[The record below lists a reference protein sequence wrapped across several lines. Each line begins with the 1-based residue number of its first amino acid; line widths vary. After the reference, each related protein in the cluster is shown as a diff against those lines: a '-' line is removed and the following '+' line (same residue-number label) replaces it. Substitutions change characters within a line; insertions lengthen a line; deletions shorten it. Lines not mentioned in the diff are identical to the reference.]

1 MKYIKIV
8 LTVAAIMSCTV
19 FPAWSQSGPYPSKI
33 IRIINPLAAG
43 GNVDIVARGI
53 AEQLSKSLGQQVL
66 VENRPGASAL
76 IGTRYV
82 KGQPAD
88 GYTLLAIANTFAR
101 VPAIVNDPGYDPLK
115 DFTGVSQTCD
125 IPMVLV
131 VNPALPVKSIKE
143 FIALAKKRPGELT
156 YGSAGNG
163 GTGHVAAEMFSQ
175 QAGIKLMHIPYKGNA
190 PATTDLVGGQI
201 MLMFDQVS
209 TSVGY
214 IQAGRLRGLAVTSKK
229 RSPLFPDMPT
239 IDEAGVPGFEDS
251 TFNGLVAPAG
261 TPRDVVEKLRAEVV
275 KAVAVPALRERFDK
289 LGIPLVASNSLDEYN
304 TFLRRHVEDFTKLA
318 KTAGIKAN

>member
-1 MKYIKIV
+1 MKHIV
-8 LTVAAIMSCTV
+8 IAVAAV
-19 FPAWSQSGPYPSKI
+19 FITTTAPAALAQAYPSKPV
-33 IRIINPLAAG
+33 RIINPLAAG
-43 GNVDIVARGI
+43 GNVDIVARGV
-53 AEQLSKSLGQQVL
+53 AEQLSKSLGHQVL

-76 IGTRYV
+76 VGTRYV

-101 VPAIVNDPGYDPLK
+101 VPAIINDAGYDPLK

-131 VNPALPVKSIKE
+131 INPALPVKDVKE

-163 GTGHVAAEMFSQ
+163 GTGHVAAEMFSE

-214 IQAGRLRGLAVTSKK
+214 INSGRLRGLAVTSKK
-229 RSPLFPDMPT
+229 RSALFPDMPT
-239 IDEAGVPGFEDS
+239 IDEAGVKGFEDT
-251 TFNGLVAPAG
+251 TFNGIVAPAG
-261 TPRDVVEKLRAEVV
+261 TPRDILEKMRGEVT
-275 KAVAVPALRERFDK
+275 KAVAVPALRDRFDK
-289 LGIPLVASNSLDEYN
+289 LGIPLVASATLDEYN
-304 TFLRRHVEDFTKLA
+304 AFLRRHVEGFAKLA
-318 KTAGIKAN
+318 KSANIKAN

>member
-1 MKYIKIV
+1 MIRTAVAVATAILATAAPAV
-8 LTVAAIMSCTV
+8 LAQA
-19 FPAWSQSGPYPSKI
+19 YPSKPV
-33 IRIINPLAAG
+33 RIINPLAAG
-43 GNVDIVARGI
+43 GNVDIVARGV
-53 AEQLSKSLGQQVL
+53 AEQLSRQLGHQVL

-76 IGTRYV
+76 IGTRFV
-82 KGQPAD
+82 KGQAAD

-101 VPAIVNDPGYDPLK
+101 VPAIINDAGYDPLK

-131 VNPALPVKSIKE
+131 VNPALPVRNLKE

-214 IQAGRLRGLAVTSKK
+214 IQSGRLRGLAVTTSK

-239 IDEAGVPGFEDS
+239 IDEAGVKGFEDS

-261 TPRDVVEKLRAEVV
+261 TPRDVLEKLRGEVV
-275 KAVAVPALRERFDK
+275 KAVAVPALRDRFDK
-289 LGIPLVASNSLDEYN
+289 LGIPLVASATLDEYN
-304 TFLRRHVEDFTKLA
+304 AYLRRHVEDFAKLA

>member
-1 MKYIKIV
+1 MKRIAIA
-8 LTVAAIMSCTV
+8 VAAALITTAT
-19 FPAWSQSGPYPSKI
+19 PAVLAQAYPSKPV
-33 IRIINPLAAG
+33 RIINPLAAG

-53 AEQLSKSLGQQVL
+53 AEQLTKSLGQQVL

-88 GYTLLAIANTFAR
+88 GYTILAIANTFAR
-101 VPAIVNDPGYDPLK
+101 VPAIISDPGYDPLK

-131 VNPALPVKSIKE
+131 INPALPVKTVKE

-156 YGSAGNG
+156 YGTAGAG
-163 GTGHVAAEMFSQ
+163 GTGHVAAEMFAQ
-175 QAGIKLMHIPYKGNA
+175 QAGIKLMHVPYKGNA

-209 TSVGY
+209 TSAGY
-214 IQAGRLRGLAVTSKK
+214 IKAGRLRGLAVTSKK
-229 RSPLFPDMPT
+229 RSPLFPEMPT
-239 IDEAGVPGFEDS
+239 VDEAGVKGFEDT

-261 TPRDVVEKLRAEVV
+261 TPREILEKLRAEVV
-275 KAVAVPALRERFDK
+275 KAVAVPALRERFDRN
-289 LGIPLVASNSLDEYN
+289 GIPLVASNSLDEYN
-304 TFLRRHVEDFTKLA
+304 AFIRRHVEDFAKLA

>member
-1 MKYIKIV
+1 MKRIAVAAIAAITG
-8 LTVAAIMSCTV
+8 LTTVAAWGQ
-19 FPAWSQSGPYPSKI
+19 AGPYPTKI

-43 GNVDIVARGI
+43 GNVDIVARGV
-53 AEQLSKSLGQQVL
+53 AEQLSKQLGQQVL

-76 IGTRYV
+76 LGTRFV

-101 VPAIVNDPGYDPLK
+101 VPAILPDAGYDPIK
-115 DFTGVSQTCD
+115 EFTGVSQTCD
-125 IPMVLV
+125 IPMVVVV
-131 VNPALPVKSIKE
+131 VNPSLTVKNFRE

-156 YGSAGNG
+156 YGSAGVG
-163 GTGHVAAEMFSQ
+163 GTGHVAAEMLGQ

-190 PATTDLVGGQI
+190 PAVTDLVGGQI

-209 TSVGY
+209 TSAAY
-214 IQAGRLRGLAVTSKK
+214 IKSGRLRALAVTSTK
-229 RSPLFPDMPT
+229 RTPLFPDLPT
-239 IDEAGVPGFEDS
+239 IDESGVKGFHDT

-261 TPRDVVEKLRAEVV
+261 APRDILEKLRAEVV
-275 KAVAVPALRERFDK
+275 KAVAVPALQERFDK
-289 LGIPLVASNSLDEYN
+289 IGIPLVASASLDEYN
-304 TFLRRHVEDFTKLA
+304 SFLRRNVEDFAKLA

>member
-1 MKYIKIV
+1 MKRFAIAA
-8 LTVAAIMSCTV
+8 VAAIACLAV
-19 FPAWSQSGPYPSKI
+19 PAWSQGGPYPTKI

-43 GNVDIVARGI
+43 GNVDIVARGV
-53 AEQLSKSLGQQVL
+53 AEQLSRQLGQQVL

-76 IGTRYV
+76 VGTRYV

-88 GYTLLAIANTFAR
+88 GYTMLAVANTFAR
-101 VPAIVNDPGYDPLK
+101 VPAIIPDAGYDPVR

-131 VNPALPVKSIKE
+131 VNPALPVKTFRE

-156 YGSAGNG
+156 YGSAGVG
-163 GTGHVAAEMFSQ
+163 GTGHVAAEMLGQ

-209 TSVGY
+209 TSAAY
-214 IQAGRLRGLAVTSKK
+214 IKAGRLRALAVTSKT
-229 RSPLFPDMPT
+229 RTPLFPDLPT
-239 IDEAGVPGFEDS
+239 IDESGVKGFHDT
-251 TFNGLVAPAG
+251 TFNGLMAPAG
-261 TPRDVVEKLRAEVV
+261 TPREILEKLRAEVV
-275 KAVAVPALRERFDK
+275 KAVAVQALQDRFDK
-289 LGIPLVASNSLDEYN
+289 LGIPLVASASLDDYN
-304 TFLRRHVEDFTKLA
+304 AFIRGHVENFARLA
-318 KTAGIKAN
+318 KTAGIRAN

>member
-1 MKYIKIV
+1 MKRIAIV
-8 LTVAAIMSCTV
+8 LATAALTAAA
-19 FPAWSQSGPYPSKI
+19 PAAFGQAYPVKPV
-33 IRIINPLAAG
+33 RIINPLAAG
-43 GNVDIVARGI
+43 GNVDIVARGV

-66 VENRPGASAL
+66 VENRPGSSAL

-101 VPAIVNDPGYDPLK
+101 VPAIIADAGYDPVK

-131 VNPALPVKSIKE
+131 VNPALPVKSVRE
-143 FIALAKKRPGELT
+143 LIALAKKRPGELT
-156 YGSAGNG
+156 YGTSGNG
-163 GTGHVAAEMFSQ
+163 GTGHVATEMFAQ
-175 QAGIKLMHIPYKGNA
+175 QAGIKMMQVPYKGNA

-209 TSVGY
+209 TSAGY
-214 IQAGRLRGLAVTSKK
+214 IKAGRLRGLAVTSKK

-239 IDEAGVPGFEDS
+239 VDEAGVKGFEDT

-261 TPRDVVEKLRAEVV
+261 TPRDILEKLRGEVV
-275 KAVAVPALRERFDK
+275 KAVAVPALRERFDRN
-289 LGIPLVASNSLDEYN
+289 GIPLVASNSLDDYN
-304 TFLRRHVEDFTKLA
+304 AFIRRHVEDFAKLA
-318 KTAGIKAN
+318 KTAGITAN

>member
-1 MKYIKIV
+1 MKRIAFVIATACITATAPAV
-8 LTVAAIMSCTV
+8 LAQA
-19 FPAWSQSGPYPSKI
+19 YPVKPV
-33 IRIINPLAAG
+33 RIINPLAAG

-101 VPAIVNDPGYDPLK
+101 VPAIISDAGYDPLK

-131 VNPALPVKSIKE
+131 INPALPVKNVKE

-163 GTGHVAAEMFSQ
+163 GTGHVAAEMFSE

-214 IQAGRLRGLAVTSKK
+214 INSGRLRGLAVTSKK
-229 RSPLFPDMPT
+229 RSALFPDMPT
-239 IDEAGVPGFEDS
+239 IDEAGVKGFEDT
-251 TFNGLVAPAG
+251 TFNGIVAPAG
-261 TPRDVVEKLRAEVV
+261 TPRDVLEKMRGEVT
-275 KAVAVPALRERFDK
+275 KAVAVPALRDRFDK
-289 LGIPLVASNSLDEYN
+289 LGIPLVASATLDEYN
-304 TFLRRHVEDFTKLA
+304 AFLRRHVEGFAKLA
-318 KTAGIKAN
+318 KSANIKAN

>member
-1 MKYIKIV
+1 MKRIV
-8 LTVAAIMSCTV
+8 IAFATAFITATA
-19 FPAWSQSGPYPSKI
+19 PAVMAQAYPTKPV
-33 IRIINPLAAG
+33 RIINPLAAG
-43 GNVDIVARGI
+43 GNVDIVARGV
-53 AEQLSKSLGQQVL
+53 AEQLSKALGQQVL

-88 GYTLLAIANTFAR
+88 GYTFLAIANTFAR
-101 VPAIVNDPGYDPLK
+101 VPAIINDAGYDPLK
-115 DFTGVSQTCD
+115 DFTAVSQTCD

-131 VNPALPVKSIKE
+131 INPALPVKNLKE

-175 QAGIKLMHIPYKGNA
+175 QAGIKMMHIPYKGNA

-209 TSVGY
+209 TSFGY
-214 IQAGRLRGLAVTSKK
+214 IKAGRLRGLAVTTKK
-229 RSPLFPDMPT
+229 RSAVFPDMPT
-239 IDEAGVPGFEDS
+239 IDEAGIKGFEDS
-251 TFNGLVAPAG
+251 TFNGIVAPAG
-261 TPRDVVEKLRAEVV
+261 TPREILEKLRAEVV
-275 KAVAVPALRERFDK
+275 KAVAVPVLRERFEK
-289 LGIPLVASNSLDEYN
+289 NGIPLVASNSLDEYN
-304 TFLRRHVEDFTKLA
+304 AFIRRHVEDFAKLA
-318 KTAGIKAN
+318 KSAGITAN

>member
-1 MKYIKIV
+1 MKRIA
-8 LTVAAIMSCTV
+8 LAVATTWIALAA
-19 FPAWSQSGPYPSKI
+19 PAALAQAYPTKPV
-33 IRIINPLAAG
+33 RIINPLAAG
-43 GNVDIVARGI
+43 GNVDIVARGV

-76 IGTRYV
+76 IGTRFV
-82 KGQPAD
+82 KTQPAD

-101 VPAIVNDPGYDPLK
+101 VPAIVTDPGYDPLK

-131 VNPALPVKSIKE
+131 ITPTLPVKNLRE
-143 FIALAKKRPGELT
+143 FIALAKKRPGELS
-156 YGSAGNG
+156 YGSSGNG

-175 QAGIKLMHIPYKGNA
+175 QAGIKLMQVPYKGNA
-190 PATTDLVGGQI
+190 PAVVDLVGGQI

-214 IQAGRLRGLAVTSKK
+214 INSGRLRGLAVTSKK
-229 RSPLFPDMPT
+229 RSPLFPDLPT
-239 IDEAGVPGFEDS
+239 IDEAGVKGFEDT
-251 TFNGLVAPAG
+251 TFNGLMAPAG
-261 TPRDVVEKLRAEVV
+261 TPRDILEKLRGEVV
-275 KAVAVPALRERFDK
+275 KAVAVPALKDRFDK

-304 TFLRRHVEDFTKLA
+304 AFIRRHVEDFAKLA
-318 KTAGIKAN
+318 KTAGITAN

>member
-1 MKYIKIV
+1 MIRIAIAATAV
-8 LTVAAIMSCTV
+8 LLATVAPVVHA
-19 FPAWSQSGPYPSKI
+19 QPYPAKV

-53 AEQLSKSLGQQVL
+53 AEQLGKSLGQQVL

-82 KGQPAD
+82 KGQAAD

-101 VPAIVNDPGYDPLK
+101 VPAIISDSGYDPLK

-131 VNPALPVKSIKE
+131 VNPALPVKNIKE

-214 IQAGRLRGLAVTSKK
+214 IQSGRLRGLAVTSKK

-239 IDEAGVPGFEDS
+239 IDEAGVKGFEDS

-261 TPRDVVEKLRAEVV
+261 TPRDLLEKMRGEVV
-275 KAVAVPALRERFDK
+275 KAVAVPALRDRFDK
-289 LGIPLVASNSLDEYN
+289 LGIPLVASATLDEYN
-304 TFLRRHVEDFTKLA
+304 AFLRRHVEDFAKLA

>member
-1 MKYIKIV
+1 MKRIAIA
-8 LTVAAIMSCTV
+8 VAAALITTAT
-19 FPAWSQSGPYPSKI
+19 PAVLAQAYPSKPV
-33 IRIINPLAAG
+33 RIINPLAAG

-53 AEQLSKSLGQQVL
+53 AEQLTKSLGHQVL

-88 GYTLLAIANTFAR
+88 GYTILAIANTFAR
-101 VPAIVNDPGYDPLK
+101 VPAIITDPGYDPLK

-131 VNPALPVKSIKE
+131 INPALPVKTVKE
-143 FIALAKKRPGELT
+143 FIALAKRRPGELT
-156 YGSAGNG
+156 YGTAGAG
-163 GTGHVAAEMFSQ
+163 GTGHVAAEMFAQ
-175 QAGIKLMHIPYKGNA
+175 QAGIKMMHVPYKGNA

-209 TSVGY
+209 TSAGY
-214 IQAGRLRGLAVTSKK
+214 IKAGRLRGLAVTSKK
-229 RSPLFPDMPT
+229 RSPLFPEMPT
-239 IDEAGVPGFEDS
+239 VDEAGVKGFEDT

-261 TPRDVVEKLRAEVV
+261 TPREILEKLRAEVV
-275 KAVAVPALRERFDK
+275 KAVAVPALRERFDRN
-289 LGIPLVASNSLDEYN
+289 GIPLVASNSLDEYN
-304 TFLRRHVEDFTKLA
+304 AFIRRHVEDFAKLA

>member
-1 MKYIKIV
+1 MKRIV
-8 LTVAAIMSCTV
+8 IAFATAFITATA
-19 FPAWSQSGPYPSKI
+19 PAVMAQAYPTKPV
-33 IRIINPLAAG
+33 RIINPLAAG
-43 GNVDIVARGI
+43 GNVDIVARGV
-53 AEQLSKSLGQQVL
+53 AEQLSKALGQQVL

-88 GYTLLAIANTFAR
+88 GYTFLAIANTFAR
-101 VPAIVNDPGYDPLK
+101 VPAIINDAGYDPLK
-115 DFTGVSQTCD
+115 DFTAVSQTCD

-131 VNPALPVKSIKE
+131 INSALPVKNLKE

-175 QAGIKLMHIPYKGNA
+175 QAGIKMMHIPYKGNA

-214 IQAGRLRGLAVTSKK
+214 IKAGRLRGLAVTTKK
-229 RSPLFPDMPT
+229 RSAVFPDMPT
-239 IDEAGVPGFEDS
+239 IDEAGIKGFEDS
-251 TFNGLVAPAG
+251 TFNGIVAPAG
-261 TPRDVVEKLRAEVV
+261 TPREILEKLRAEVV
-275 KAVAVPALRERFDK
+275 KAVAVPVLRERFEK
-289 LGIPLVASNSLDEYN
+289 NGIPLVASNSLDEYN
-304 TFLRRHVEDFTKLA
+304 AFIRRHVEDFAKLA
-318 KTAGIKAN
+318 KSAGITAN

>member
-1 MKYIKIV
+1 MKRIV
-8 LTVAAIMSCTV
+8 IAVATAFITTAA
-19 FPAWSQSGPYPSKI
+19 PAVLAQAYPTKPV
-33 IRIINPLAAG
+33 RIINPRAAG
-43 GNVDIVARGI
+43 GNVDIVARGV
-53 AEQLSKSLGQQVL
+53 AEQLSKSLGHQVL

-88 GYTLLAIANTFAR
+88 GYTFLAIANTFAR
-101 VPAIVNDPGYDPLK
+101 VPAIISDSGYDPLK

-131 VNPALPVKSIKE
+131 INPALPVKNVKE

-163 GTGHVAAEMFSQ
+163 GTGHVAAEMFSE

-214 IQAGRLRGLAVTSKK
+214 IKSGRLRGLAVTSTK

-239 IDEAGVPGFEDS
+239 IDEAGVKGFEDT
-251 TFNGLVAPAG
+251 TFNGIIAPAG
-261 TPRDVVEKLRAEVV
+261 TPRDILEKMRGEVT
-275 KAVAVPALRERFDK
+275 KAVAVPALLERFDK
-289 LGIPLVASNSLDEYN
+289 LGIPLVASASLDDYN
-304 TFLRRHVEDFTKLA
+304 AFLRRHVESFAKLA
-318 KTAGIKAN
+318 KSANIKAN

>member
-1 MKYIKIV
+1 MKRIV
-8 LTVAAIMSCTV
+8 IAFTTAFITAAA
-19 FPAWSQSGPYPSKI
+19 PAVMAQAYPTKPV
-33 IRIINPLAAG
+33 RIINPLAAG
-43 GNVDIVARGI
+43 GNVDIVARGV
-53 AEQLSKSLGQQVL
+53 AEQLSKALGQQVL

-88 GYTLLAIANTFAR
+88 GYTFLAIANTFAR
-101 VPAIVNDPGYDPLK
+101 VPAIINDAGYDPLK
-115 DFTGVSQTCD
+115 DFTAVSQTCD

-131 VNPALPVKSIKE
+131 INPALPVKNLKE

-175 QAGIKLMHIPYKGNA
+175 QAGIKMMHIPYKGNA

-214 IQAGRLRGLAVTSKK
+214 IKASRLRGLAVTTKK
-229 RSPLFPDMPT
+229 RSAVFPDMPT
-239 IDEAGVPGFEDS
+239 IDEAGIKGFEDS
-251 TFNGLVAPAG
+251 TFNGIVAPAG
-261 TPRDVVEKLRAEVV
+261 TPREILEKLRAEVV
-275 KAVAVPALRERFDK
+275 KAVAVPVLRERFEK
-289 LGIPLVASNSLDEYN
+289 NGIPLVASNSLDEYN
-304 TFLRRHVEDFTKLA
+304 AFIRRHVEDFAKLA
-318 KTAGIKAN
+318 KSAGITAN

>member
-1 MKYIKIV
+1 MKRIAIAVATALVTTATPAV
-8 LTVAAIMSCTV
+8 LAQA
-19 FPAWSQSGPYPSKI
+19 YPSKPV
-33 IRIINPLAAG
+33 RIINPLAAG

-53 AEQLSKSLGQQVL
+53 AEQLTKSLGQQVL

-88 GYTLLAIANTFAR
+88 GYTMLAIANTFAR
-101 VPAIVNDPGYDPLK
+101 VPAIISAPGYDPLK

-131 VNPALPVKSIKE
+131 INPALPVKTVKE
-143 FIALAKKRPGELT
+143 FIALAKRRPGELT
-156 YGSAGNG
+156 YGTAGAG
-163 GTGHVAAEMFSQ
+163 GTGHVAAEMFAQ
-175 QAGIKLMHIPYKGNA
+175 QAGIKMMHVPYKGNA

-209 TSVGY
+209 TSAGY
-214 IQAGRLRGLAVTSKK
+214 IKAGRLRGLAVTSKK
-229 RSPLFPDMPT
+229 RSPLFPEMPT
-239 IDEAGVPGFEDS
+239 VDEAGVKGFEDT

-261 TPRDVVEKLRAEVV
+261 TPREILEKLRAEVV
-275 KAVAVPALRERFDK
+275 KAVAVPALRERFDRN
-289 LGIPLVASNSLDEYN
+289 GIPLVASNSLDEYN
-304 TFLRRHVEDFTKLA
+304 AFIRRHVEDFAKLA

>member
-1 MKYIKIV
+1 V
-8 LTVAAIMSCTV
+8 
-19 FPAWSQSGPYPSKI
+19 
-33 IRIINPLAAG
+33 RIINPLAAG
-43 GNVDIVARGI
+43 GNVDIVARGV
-53 AEQLSKSLGQQVL
+53 AEQLSKSLGHQVL

-76 IGTRYV
+76 VGTRYV

-88 GYTLLAIANTFAR
+88 GYTFLAIANTFAR
-101 VPAIVNDPGYDPLK
+101 VPAIINDAGYDPLK

-131 VNPALPVKSIKE
+131 INPALPVKNVKE

-163 GTGHVAAEMFSQ
+163 GTGHVAAEMFSE

-214 IQAGRLRGLAVTSKK
+214 IKSGRLRGLAVTSKK
-229 RSPLFPDMPT
+229 RSPLFPEMPT
-239 IDEAGVPGFEDS
+239 IDEAGVKGFEDS
-251 TFNGLVAPAG
+251 TFNGIVAPAG
-261 TPRDVVEKLRAEVV
+261 TPRDILEKMRGEVT
-275 KAVAVPALRERFDK
+275 KAVAVPALLDRFDK
-289 LGIPLVASNSLDEYN
+289 LGIPLVASASLDEYN
-304 TFLRRHVEDFTKLA
+304 AFLRKHVESFAKLA
-318 KTAGIKAN
+318 KSANIKAN

>member
-1 MKYIKIV
+1 MKRIAIAFASAA
-8 LTVAAIMSCTV
+8 LTVAAPV
-19 FPAWSQSGPYPSKI
+19 ALGQAYPTKPV
-33 IRIINPLAAG
+33 RIINPLAAG
-43 GNVDIVARGI
+43 GNVDIVARGV

-82 KGQPAD
+82 KSQPAD
-88 GYTLLAIANTFAR
+88 GYTFLAIANTFAR
-101 VPAIVNDPGYDPLK
+101 VPAIINDAGYDPLK

-131 VNPALPVKSIKE
+131 INPALPVKNLKE
-143 FIALAKKRPGELT
+143 FIALAKRRPGELT

-175 QAGIKLMHIPYKGNA
+175 QAGIKMMHSPYKGNA

-214 IQAGRLRGLAVTSKK
+214 IKAGRLRGLAVTTKK
-229 RSPLFPDMPT
+229 RSAVFPDMPT
-239 IDEAGVPGFEDS
+239 IDEAGIKGFEDS
-251 TFNGLVAPAG
+251 TFNGIVAPAG
-261 TPRDVVEKLRAEVV
+261 TPRDILEKMRGEVV
-275 KAVAVPALRERFDK
+275 KAVAVPALRERFDRN
-289 LGIPLVASNSLDEYN
+289 GIPLVASNSLDEYN
-304 TFLRRHVEDFTKLA
+304 AFLRRHVEDFAKLA
-318 KTAGIKAN
+318 KTAGITAN